1 MGFAS
6 AKPMEAT
13 RRVLE
18 ERKAA
23 GLAGGMQFTYRNPT
37 RSTDPG
43 RVLPGAAA
51 LVVGAWAYGGREAPP
66 GDGLPPG
73 DELPPG
79 EESAPHLDG
88 RPKGI
93 VARYARR
100 DHYGDL
106 RTALGTLADVLKA
119 RGWAAR
125 VLVDDN
131 ALVDRAAAQ
140 AAGLGWF
147 GKNCSVLLPQLGS
160 WFVLGS
166 VVTDAPLP
174 SSVPVHDGCGACR
187 RCLGSCPT
195 GALVAPGV
203 LDARRCLAWL
213 LQAPG
218 IFPFAYREAL
228 GARIYGCDDCQE
240 ACPANK
246 LPAGPRTGR
255 AAPGNSAPGSAPG
268 RAPGSEPAGGGDTGE
283 AGLRSW
289 VGREVDVLEML
300 SASGPELMARYGGWY
315 VPQRDPRY
323 LRRNALLVLANTGD
337 GRSQA
342 VGATLACYLSS
353 PDEML
358 RARRGLGRRQI
369 GPAGSRG
376 NDARALW
383 RAVAAYPRRAQPPER
398 RGPSQRA
405 CPRWAPGGGPRTDR
419 SVAPELWG
427 CGR

>member
-51 LVVGAWAYGGREAPP
+51 LVVGAWAYGGRDA
-66 GDGLPPG
+66 PPG

-79 EESAPHLDG
+79 EEPAPHLDG

-147 GKNCSVLLPQLGS
+147 AQKLQHAAA
-160 WFVLGS
+160 
-166 VVTDAPLP
+166 T
-174 SSVPVHDGCGACR
+174 
-187 RCLGSCPT
+187 
-195 GALVAPGV
+195 
-203 LDARRCLAWL
+203 AWL
-213 LQAPG
+213 LVRLGIGRNRCPAPVECPCSRRLWG
-218 IFPFAYREAL
+218 VPPLPRVVPDRRAG
-228 GARIYGCDDCQE
+228 GARCARRPSVPGV
-240 ACPANK
+240 APPGAGH
-246 LPAGPRTGR
+246 LPFRLQGGARGQDLRLR
-255 AAPGNSAPGSAPG
+255 RLPGSVPG
-268 RAPGSEPAGGGDTGE
+268 QQPA
-283 AGLRSW
+283 
-289 VGREVDVLEML
+289 
-300 SASGPELMARYGGWY
+300 
-315 VPQRDPRY
+315 
-323 LRRNALLVLANTGD
+323 
-337 GRSQA
+337 
-342 VGATLACYLSS
+342 
-353 PDEML
+353 
-358 RARRGLGRRQI
+358 
-369 GPAGSRG
+369 
-376 NDARALW
+376 
-383 RAVAAYPRRAQPPER
+383 
-398 RGPSQRA
+398 
-405 CPRWAPGGGPRTDR
+405 RWAEDRPGGPRQR
-419 SVAPELWG
+419 AGAGRGARWGAGRGARPERAG
-427 CGR
+427 AKRPAGETPAKAGPGPGSGAR

>member
-51 LVVGAWAYGGREAPP
+51 LVVGAWAYGGRDA
-66 GDGLPPG
+66 PPG

-79 EESAPHLDG
+79 EEPAPHLDG

-147 GKNCSVLLPQLGS
+147 GKNCSMLLPRLGS

-218 IFPFAYREAL
+218 MFPFAYREAL

-240 ACPANK
+240 ACPANN
-246 LPAGPRTGR
+246 LPAGLRTGR
-255 AAPGNSAPGSAPG
+255 AAPGNSAPGSGPGSALGSGPGSAPG
-268 RAPGSEPAGGGDTGE
+268 SAPGSETAGGGDTGE
-283 AGLRSW
+283 GGPGSW

-358 RARRGLGRRQI
+358 RAHAVWAAARLGRLDLVETTPGLCGEPSPLVRDELSRLSDVVPRSGPAPGGRRPAGLGRI
-369 GPAGSRG
+369 
-376 NDARALW
+376 
-383 RAVAAYPRRAQPPER
+383 AQ
-398 RGPSQRA
+398 
-405 CPRWAPGGGPRTDR
+405 
-419 SVAPELWG
+419 
-427 CGR
+427 